1 MSRYIES
8 PTDCF
13 SIRRPH
19 GRFNLFLYYDDKQQI
34 RVTIRM
40 QERTESWLAILLV
53 ETVRSAGII
62 IKTREKSPP
71 ISYFRNGRD
80 ARWEIKSLDSAG
92 RAYADSD
99 LHALY
104 TQDALNS
111 LVFLEL
117 LEKVVLALTCHR
129 HLIQLQ
135 NHLSWIGLPFF
146 ILYSVF
152 GRSAET
158 TWASSWTITNA
169 MRRGDKNDGNA

>member
-8 PTDCF
+8 PTDYF

-34 RVTIRM
+34 RVTVRM
-40 QERTESWLAILLV
+40 QERTESWLAILFV

-62 IKTREKSPP
+62 FKTREKSPP

-104 TQDALNS
+104 TQGALNS
-111 LVFLEL
+111 LV
-117 LEKVVLALTCHR
+117 
-129 HLIQLQ
+129 
-135 NHLSWIGLPFF
+135 LS
-146 ILYSVF
+146 
-152 GRSAET
+152 
-158 TWASSWTITNA
+158 
-169 MRRGDKNDGNA
+169 